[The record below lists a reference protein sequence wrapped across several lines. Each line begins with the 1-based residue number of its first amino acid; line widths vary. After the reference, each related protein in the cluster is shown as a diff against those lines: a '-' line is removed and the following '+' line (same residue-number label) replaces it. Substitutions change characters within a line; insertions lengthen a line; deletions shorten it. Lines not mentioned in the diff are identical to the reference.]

1 MKQKHPK
8 GKPAH
13 ESVLLAN
20 TPEEMHPTKFESISA
35 ESIWK
40 AAIKTKGGLGPSD
53 MDAVEWR
60 IIISK
65 KFRESSNDFCSALAN
80 VTKKIYAK
88 NIPPLV

>member
-1 MKQKHPK
+1 MDLLKQKHSK

-65 KFRESSNDFCSALAN
+65 K
-80 VTKKIYAK
+80 V
-88 NIPPLV
+88 

>member
-1 MKQKHPK
+1 MEFYSNFIGFYRSIKIPWI
-8 GKPAH
+8 
-13 ESVLLAN
+13 VLLAN

-65 KFRESSNDFCSALAN
+65 K
-80 VTKKIYAK
+80 V
-88 NIPPLV
+88 